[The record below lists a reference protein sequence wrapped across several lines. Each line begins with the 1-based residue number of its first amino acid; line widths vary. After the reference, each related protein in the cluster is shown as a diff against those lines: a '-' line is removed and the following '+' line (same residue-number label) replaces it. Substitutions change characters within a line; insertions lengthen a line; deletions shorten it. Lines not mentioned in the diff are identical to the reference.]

1 MLYHLYEFAHAA
13 LGPTRAV
20 AGGTQFIFRNPLN
33 PLSHTS
39 MGRSTAAAAELLE
52 RSTRRYKKPEFR
64 IHATE
69 VNGQKV
75 AVEESI
81 VWQKPFCRVIH
92 FRKKLPQKATAKASR
107 ILIVAP
113 LSGHY
118 ATLLRGTVEG
128 LLPYHEVYITD
139 WADARTVPSSR
150 GAFDLDDYVDY
161 LIEMISLFKG
171 DVHLM
176 AVCQPSVP
184 VMMAVSHMEAT
195 RNGYVPHSMILL
207 GGPIDTRISPTAV
220 NELAQSKGTD
230 WFASNV
236 ITNVPWP
243 HLGAGRLVYPGFLQ
257 LTGFMSMNLD
267 RHLKAHKELFV
278 NLVKGDGD
286 SAEKHREFYDE
297 YLAVMDLPADYYLQ
311 TIDAVFVKHA
321 LPKGEM
327 IYRGQRID
335 PGVIR
340 CVALMTVEG
349 EKDDITGIGQCSA
362 AHKLCRNLPK
372 SKKKHH
378 LQPKVGHYGIFNGS
392 RYKADIVPEITAF
405 VHRHDVRGGS
415 RIKRFFKCA
424 LGSKRAESAPQQ
436 ITGGRNM
443 RDGGSQK
450 LVLSHYETKEGH

>member
-1 MLYHLYEFAHAA
+1 M
-13 LGPTRAV
+13 

-64 IHATE
+64 IRATE

-81 VWQKPFCRVIH
+81 VWQKPFCRLIH
-92 FRKKLPQKATAKASR
+92 FRKSLPQEVVAKASR

-128 LLPYHEVYITD
+128 LLPFHEVYITD
-139 WADARTVPSSR
+139 WADARSVPSSR

-161 LIEMISLFKG
+161 LIEMIRLFKG

-195 RNGYVPHSMILL
+195 RDPHIPHSMILL
-207 GGPIDTRISPTAV
+207 GGPIDTRNSPTAV

-236 ITNVPWP
+236 ITHVPWP
-243 HLGAGRLVYPGFLQ
+243 HPGAGRLVYPGFLQ

-267 RHLKAHKELFV
+267 RHLKAHKELFF

-311 TIDAVFVKHA
+311 TIDAVFVRHA

-327 IYRGQRID
+327 TYRGQRID
-335 PGVIR
+335 PSVIR

-349 EKDDITGIGQCSA
+349 EKDDITGIGQCAA
-362 AHKLCRNLPK
+362 AHNLCRNLPK
-372 SKKKHH
+372 SKKKQH

-392 RYKADIVPEITAF
+392 RYRADIVPEITAF
-405 VHRHDVRGGS
+405 VHRCDVRGGS

-424 LGSKRAESAPQQ
+424 IGSKRAETAPKQ
-436 ITGGRNM
+436 IAGSKNT
-443 RDGGSQK
+443 RDG
-450 LVLSHYETKEGH
+450 

>member
-1 MLYHLYEFAHAA
+1 MLYHLFEFAHAA
-13 LGPTRAV
+13 LSPTRAV
-20 AGGTQFIFRNPLN
+20 AGGTQFIFRNPFN
-33 PLSHTS
+33 PLAHTS

-64 IHATE
+64 IGTTK
-69 VNGQKV
+69 VDGQKI

-81 VWQKPFCRVIH
+81 VWQKPFCRLIH
-92 FRKKLPQKATAKASR
+92 FRKSLPQKAIAKETR

-128 LLPYHEVYITD
+128 LLPFHEVYITD
-139 WADARTVPSSR
+139 WADARAVPSSR

-161 LIEMISLFKG
+161 LIEMIRLFKG
-171 DVHLM
+171 DVHLL

-184 VMMAVSHMEAT
+184 VMMAVSHMEAA
-195 RNGYVPHSMILL
+195 RDPHIPSSMILL

-220 NELAQSKGTD
+220 NELAQNKGTD
-230 WFASNV
+230 WFAKNV
-236 ITNVPWP
+236 ITQVPWP
-243 HLGAGRLVYPGFLQ
+243 HEGYGRLVYPGFLQ

-267 RHLKAHKELFV
+267 RHLNAHKDLFV

-327 IYRGQRID
+327 IYHGQPIAPD
-335 PGVIR
+335 AIR
-340 CVALMTVEG
+340 RVALMTVEG

-362 AHKLCRNLPK
+362 AHDLCRNLPK
-372 SKKKHH
+372 AMKKHH
-378 LQPKVGHYGIFNGS
+378 LQPKAGHYGIFNGS
-392 RYKADIVPEITAF
+392 RYRADIVPEITAF
-405 VHRHDVRGGS
+405 VHRNDVRGGGH
-415 RIKRFFKCA
+415 IKKFFKRA
-424 LGSKRAESAPQQ
+424 FGSKHAESAPQQ
-436 ITGGRNM
+436 IRGSRNA
-443 RDGGSQK
+443 RKSGSPK
-450 LVLSHYETKEGH
+450 VVLSHFDT